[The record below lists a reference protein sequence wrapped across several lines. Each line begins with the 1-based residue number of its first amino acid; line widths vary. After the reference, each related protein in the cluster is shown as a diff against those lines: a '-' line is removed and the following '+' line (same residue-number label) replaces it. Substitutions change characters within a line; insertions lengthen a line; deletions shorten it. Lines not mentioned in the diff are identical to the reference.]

1 MEFFRIMYYLI
12 HSIYLNVFYKNVHI
26 NLRARIKPKSKI
38 GKNVKIGKKTWFKG
52 EIGDFSYI
60 GEMCR
65 LNAVIG
71 KFCSISSNVK
81 IVDST
86 HPTNFISTSPVF
98 YSIQKQCG
106 TTFCKESYFNEML
119 YFDKR
124 KEQSVYIGNDVW
136 IGENVLLKG
145 GIKIGDGAII
155 AMGAVVTKDV
165 LPYTIVGGI
174 PAKTIKHRFGEDFE
188 KELVNIKWWN
198 FDEEW
203 IKKNIDIFHINE
215 IQYVIKRLREKENDD
230 QI

>member
-1 MEFFRIMYYLI
+1 MEFFRIIYYLI
-12 HSIYLNVFYKNVHI
+12 HSIYLNVFCKNVHI
-26 NLRARIKPKSKI
+26 HLRARIKPKTKI
-38 GKNVKIGKKTWFKG
+38 GKYVKIGKKTWFKG

-65 LNAVIG
+65 LNAIIG

-86 HPTNFISTSPVF
+86 HPTNFISTAPVF
-98 YSIQKQCG
+98 YSTQKQCG
-106 TTFCKESYFNEML
+106 KTFCTECYFDEML

-124 KEQSVYIGNDVW
+124 KEQSVCIGNDVW
-136 IGENVLLKG
+136 IGENVILKG

-174 PAKTIKHRFGEDFE
+174 PAKTIKHRFKEDLE
-188 KELVNIKWWN
+188 KVLLNIRWWN
-198 FDEEW
+198 YDEEW
-203 IKKNIDIFHINE
+203 MKKNIDIFHTMDIE
-215 IQYVIKRLREKENDD
+215 SAIKRLRGKENDN
-230 QI
+230 